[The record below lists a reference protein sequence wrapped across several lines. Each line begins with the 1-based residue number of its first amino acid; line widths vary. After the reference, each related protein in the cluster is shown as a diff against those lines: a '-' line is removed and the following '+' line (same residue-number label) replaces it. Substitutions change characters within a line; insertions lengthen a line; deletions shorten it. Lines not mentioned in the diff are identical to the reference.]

1 MSNFNLPESAK
12 DRLIEELT
20 AKVKC
25 LENNLHISTETER
38 LALARLNLLLDKIQ
52 YIDVDGWATAILDWR
67 VEVYSL
73 SPETLLEA
81 IDGEIREIA
90 KLKR

>member
-1 MSNFNLPESAK
+1 MDTK
-12 DRLIEELT
+12 DKEIARLT

-25 LENNLHISTETER
+25 LGNNLHIATETER
-38 LALARLNLLLDKIQ
+38 LALARLNTLLDKIQ
-52 YIDVDGWATAILDWR
+52 YIDIDGWATAILDWR

-81 IDGEIREIA
+81 IDGEIKEIA